1 MPRDVVTVFGGSGF
15 LGRHVVGRLSRDGAI
30 VRVAGRDPEHALFLK
45 PLGDVGQIV
54 PWRADITDAASLER
68 VLAGATAAVNL
79 VGILFERGRRTFAR
93 VHADGAGNVARAAA
107 AAGVK
112 RLVHISALGADAESE
127 SDYARSKAEG
137 EGRVRVAFPKAAI
150 LRPSVV
156 FGPEDDFFNRFA
168 ALARFS
174 PVLPVIG
181 APTFPSFRR
190 GQGALPF
197 VLDFF
202 GSGGPKMQP
211 VFVGDVAAAIV
222 ACLRRSDAEGKT
234 FELAGPRAYSFK
246 EIMTLT
252 LAAAGRRRLLVPLPF
267 WLAEIQSM
275 ILQWLPTPL
284 LTPDQVRLLTVDNV
298 ASGRLPGLQA
308 LGIEPTP
315 AEAVIPGYLAR
326 YRPPTRRAA
335 TAS

>member
-1 MPRDVVTVFGGSGF
+1 MRRDVVTVFGGSGF
-15 LGRHVVGRLSRDGAI
+15 LGRHVVLRLCREGAT
-30 VRVAGRDPEHALFLK
+30 VRVAGRDPEKALFLK
-45 PLGDVGQIV
+45 PLGDVGQVV
-54 PWRADITDAASLER
+54 PWRADITDAASVER
-68 VLAGATAAVNL
+68 ALAGANAAVNL

-107 AAGVK
+107 ATGAK
-112 RLVHISALGADAESE
+112 RLVHVSALGADAHSE

-137 EGRVRVAFPKAAI
+137 EAQVRAAFPKAAI
-150 LRPSVV
+150 LRPGVV

-190 GQGALPF
+190 SEGSLPF
-197 VLDFF
+197 ALDFF
-202 GSGGPKMQP
+202 GAGGPKMQP
-211 VFVGDVAAAIV
+211 VFVGDVADAAV
-222 ACLRRSDAEGKT
+222 AGLKRSDAAGRT

-246 EIMTLT
+246 EIMSLT

-267 WLAEIQSM
+267 WLAEIEAT
-275 ILQWLPTPL
+275 ILQWLPKPL
-284 LTPDQVRLLTVDNV
+284 LTPDQVRLLKTDNV
-298 ASGRLPGLQA
+298 ASGRLPGLAA
-308 LGIEPTP
+308 LGVEPTP

-326 YRPPTRRAA
+326 YRPPVRRPSAA
-335 TAS
+335 A